1 MSLDLR
7 LNNLMLTCMPHA
19 TTLCTHAFLFLGR
32 SIHIYIGDW
41 ALDKTAE
48 SMWEMSSYH
57 DNQNSDSVLAKSF
70 QPRPLLLQGQIV
82 HHETNFILLVMHC
95 AYSD

>member
-1 MSLDLR
+1 MLLPYVLMHFFSLED
-7 LNNLMLTCMPHA
+7 P
-19 TTLCTHAFLFLGR
+19 F
-32 SIHIYIGDW
+32 IYIGDW